1 MYLGAPSTFSG
12 DGHLMTDP
20 PWAKVYYVVDTVVDQ
35 LLKDE
40 KRHFIY
46 VEVCAPHYT
55 PYHSS

>member
-1 MYLGAPSTFSG
+1 
-12 DGHLMTDP
+12 MTDP